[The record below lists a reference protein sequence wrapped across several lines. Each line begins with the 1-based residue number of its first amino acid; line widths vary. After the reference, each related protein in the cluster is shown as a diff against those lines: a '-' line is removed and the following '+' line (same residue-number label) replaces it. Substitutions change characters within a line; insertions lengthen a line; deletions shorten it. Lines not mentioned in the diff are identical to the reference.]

1 MKNKYLLILF
11 VVLLIVYAGITLFGD
26 KKESSFNDKIADFD
40 VEDVDLI
47 KIFPKEK
54 STKEFSLQKNDNNW
68 IAVDNDKSYV
78 ADNSMVENALN
89 SLKNMKIKNIITKN
103 PDKFEKYELEDGK
116 CKEIQVF
123 SNKKKLVDLLIGKFK
138 FDQQTRTASSY
149 VRLAG
154 ENKVYSTDGFSSIN
168 ISDNISTYR
177 NKNLVS
183 FNPDNLTEIKY
194 FHDNT
199 TDELTKQGKDWTHG
213 NIVVDSTKI
222 AGFLTSLSNIKG
234 SKFVNLNN
242 NWHRPESYDSLV
254 LYMQDKDISIVAYP
268 DSTISSGFIIH
279 GSENEGAFFDS
290 DSTGLFKRIFSKF
303 EDIIR

>member
-47 KIFPKEK
+47 KISPKEK